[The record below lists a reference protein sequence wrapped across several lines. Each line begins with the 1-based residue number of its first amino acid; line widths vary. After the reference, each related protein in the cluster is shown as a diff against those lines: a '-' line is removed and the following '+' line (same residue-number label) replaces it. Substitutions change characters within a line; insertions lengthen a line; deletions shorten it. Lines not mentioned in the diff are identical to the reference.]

1 MILDKTSGEVPGQ
14 ERDRGPASPPPL
26 ELVSGLSSRE
36 KARRLLAVSRDT
48 NIGQRTLAFYLHEM
62 HTSGDYKDFGC
73 ATALRFATDKL
84 EMCRTT
90 AQRLLRTGA
99 ELTLLP
105 RVDGAFCRG
114 DLSWSK
120 VCLVSEIAVPET
132 EKAWLD
138 LALRVTIRE
147 LQREV
152 ASTEKGRAPRG
163 NRRGLPRLT
172 YLIQSRVDELQ
183 HEAWETARQKLQ
195 EEVGETV
202 TNARLATVLAEAYL
216 RNGLG
221 QNMTAPRLTPLRGDG
236 KKKPTDTIY
245 HLAVE
250 QCPTCRETV
259 LHKEEGA
266 VILSEEK
273 ARRIEAEAV
282 VHAVCDGS
290 AVFDGSAADA
300 ATRSDGASFDCS
312 AVFDGSAAD
321 AATRSDGGSRAGS
334 DCSAASDGSA
344 ADAATRSSRGGEAPD
359 IDDPTPAWMRKFV
372 LACDGF
378 RCRCCGRK
386 RRLMAHHVEWR
397 SKGGRTHPSNLVS
410 LCDLCHAMAHEG
422 KLTVEGTR
430 ETGFGF
436 LDASGEPIE
445 RPLRDPAAT
454 RRVVIRSAVAGA
466 VTGPESARQGDEC
479 LQGVTAAQRW
489 AAVHAGSAPDGASRS
504 TGSAPDGASRV
515 ARPVLSFESLPETIG
530 AAEWPRIAPCLVW
543 NERRR
548 TLEWKDEGLWGGPLD

>member
-1 MILDKTSGEVPGQ
+1 
-14 ERDRGPASPPPL
+14 
-26 ELVSGLSSRE
+26 
-36 KARRLLAVSRDT
+36 
-48 NIGQRTLAFYLHEM
+48 M

-300 ATRSDGASFDCS
+300 ATRS
-312 AVFDGSAAD
+312 
-321 AATRSDGGSRAGS
+321 
-334 DCSAASDGSA
+334 
-344 ADAATRSSRGGEAPD
+344 SRGGEAPD

-454 RRVVIRSAVAGA
+454 RRVRSR
-466 VTGPESARQGDEC
+466 GP
-479 LQGVTAAQRW
+479 
-489 AAVHAGSAPDGASRS
+489 
-504 TGSAPDGASRV
+504 
-515 ARPVLSFESLPETIG
+515 
-530 AAEWPRIAPCLVW
+530 
-543 NERRR
+543 
-548 TLEWKDEGLWGGPLD
+548 